1 MSNTCIYGEHFTT
14 GVDIKTM
21 FSHATVV
28 QFLLFEDAS
37 GINLT
42 CICLLH
48 SLARSVKLGGKAGTF
63 E

>member
-1 MSNTCIYGEHFTT
+1 MFNTCIYGENFTT
-14 GVDIKTM
+14 GVHIKAM
-21 FSHATVV
+21 FSHATVI

-42 CICLLH
+42 CICLLQ
-48 SLARSVKLGGKAGTF
+48 SLARSVKLGGKAVTF